1 MSGAVPAF
9 TVIED
14 AVDNEPIARQMQ
26 QPELPAWMSM
36 YQSNITSPPGNS
48 PLLPFAMPDMT
59 SDYANPYPSLN
70 APAPQMP
77 SSYTESLIQNAE
89 VFGRNRRFNLPSMAP
104 EPLPSYP
111 PFPYTD
117 PPYGMPYAS
126 NGYSQFDGSLAMNA
140 GVPQFYGG
148 PGVPAASWPALQDAR
163 DSPSMPTTPYTLAF
177 IAEKKYK
184 EGFQAGKESPHQP
197 NCQES
202 FAHSLSCPVCKA
214 ASSQTIKMYQIG
226 TAFLALVI
234 IFLFVLLLRHKK

>member
-9 TVIED
+9 TIIED
-14 AVDNEPIARQMQ
+14 AVDNEPRARQAQ

-48 PLLPFAMPDMT
+48 PLLPFVMPEMV
-59 SDYANPYPSLN
+59 SDYPDPYSSLT

-77 SSYTESLIQNAE
+77 SSYEESLAQNAN
-89 VFGRNRRFNLPSMAP
+89 VLSRNRRFNLPSTPP

-111 PFPYTD
+111 PFPYTET
-117 PPYGMPYAS
+117 PYGTPYAS

-140 GVPQFYGG
+140 GIPQFYGG

-163 DSPSMPTTPYTLAF
+163 DSPSMPMTPYTLAF

-184 EGFQAGKESPHQP
+184 EGFQAGKHNHQTS
-197 NCQES
+197 CQES

-214 ASSQTIKMYQIG
+214 AASQSIKMYQMG
-226 TAFLALVI
+226 MSFLALVI
-234 IFLFVLLLRHKK
+234 IFLFILLFRHKK